1 MRMTKLYV
9 RFYKSFNYNYERK
22 AAPNATRRE
31 WEDFEGRW
39 FPHVTVEL
47 DPSITAI
54 VGANESGKSHLL
66 DAIEILASG
75 DGIERGNFCRYSEF
89 YSVAKNQMHSPEFGG
104 EFEIISEAAGNA
116 LTDVLSRPLRLGD
129 RFRLFRPGSGQ
140 PFILYG
146 EGDTPTPVTPAVL
159 AAVCGALPQVYRL
172 DTGVA
177 LPDSIPISYLAG
189 RAPTWLQQREQRAS
203 LWDLIFGG
211 GITTPNQVTE
221 HASEIL
227 SIINGGD
234 ADPNSATGKQRE
246 LGRKLLIDVCG
257 IDQRAFDDLAGAMKE
272 GHEGQV
278 NGLIQRMNNEI
289 ARNLNLARWWTQDR
303 EFKLLLSPREHELC
317 FTIRDRTDT
326 DYSFQ
331 ERSRGLQYFLSY
343 YVQLL
348 AHQRPTDRHEILL
361 MDEPDAYLSSSG
373 QQDLLRIL
381 EQYAQPEDGSRRD
394 QVVYVTHSP
403 FLINRNAAH
412 RIRVIEKGRED
423 EGTRVVRDA
432 TKNHYEPLRT
442 SLGSFVAETAFIGGS
457 NLFVEG
463 LADQVLLAGM
473 SSLLRGDGGSFLRT
487 LDLNEVT
494 IVPAGSASSI
504 PYLVY
509 LARGRDQVRPPCA
522 VLLDGDA
529 AGIDAQ
535 KTLRRGGARQKP
547 VIDDKFVIRVDTWA
561 ADAALTIPANV
572 TVEEA
577 EDLVPPA
584 VAVEAARA
592 YARRFLDLSANDAD
606 KLQESDLIAALGTSG
621 SLWDSLA
628 EAFTACFDGHIDKV
642 GFAKEV
648 ITWAHAAQA
657 STPRPSALEH
667 LRANFAA
674 LIAHVALMLRAA
686 AEQEAA
692 SRRDNRLRRLV
703 NGFLQDH
710 PTGLRREQALQLLE
724 DITFALDDSG
734 ASDQPRLVVAQ
745 LRRDHK
751 LDSDPMEQVPDFE
764 KFTDGVKSIP
774 YQQRLHD
781 QHEGAT
787 VS

>member
-1 MRMTKLYV
+1 
-9 RFYKSFNYNYERK
+9 
-22 AAPNATRRE
+22 
-31 WEDFEGRW
+31 
-39 FPHVTVEL
+39 
-47 DPSITAI
+47 
-54 VGANESGKSHLL
+54 
-66 DAIEILASG
+66 
-75 DGIERGNFCRYSEF
+75 
-89 YSVAKNQMHSPEFGG
+89 
-104 EFEIISEAAGNA
+104 
-116 LTDVLSRPLRLGD
+116 
-129 RFRLFRPGSGQ
+129 
-140 PFILYG
+140 
-146 EGDTPTPVTPAVL
+146 
-159 AAVCGALPQVYRL
+159 
-172 DTGVA
+172 
-177 LPDSIPISYLAG
+177 
-189 RAPTWLQQREQRAS
+189 LQQREQRAS
-203 LWDLIFGG
+203 FWDLIFSGE
-211 GITTPNQVTE
+211 ITTPEQV
-221 HASEIL
+221 AARAPEIL

-234 ADPNSATGKQRE
+234 VNAESAAGKQRE

-257 IDQRAFDDLAGAMKE
+257 IDQRAFDDLADAMKK

-289 ARNLNLARWWTQDR
+289 ARNLNLPRWWTQDR

-317 FTIRDRTDT
+317 FTIRDRTNT

-381 EQYAQPEDGSRRD
+381 EQYAQPDDGSRRD

-412 RIRVIEKGRED
+412 RLRVIEKGRED

-442 SLGSFVAETAFIGGS
+442 SLGGFMAETAFIGGS

-463 LADQVLLAGM
+463 LADQVLLAGV
-473 SSLLRGDGGSFLRT
+473 SSLLRGSGGSFLRT
-487 LDLNEVT
+487 LDLNEIT

-509 LARGRDQVRPPCA
+509 LARGRDQVRPPCV
-522 VLLDGDA
+522 VLLDGDKQ
-529 AGIDAQ
+529 GVGAQ
-535 KTLRRGGARQKP
+535 KTLRRSG
-547 VIDDKFVIRVDTWA
+547 
-561 ADAALTIPANV
+561 
-572 TVEEA
+572 
-577 EDLVPPA
+577 
-584 VAVEAARA
+584 
-592 YARRFLDLSANDAD
+592 ARRFLNLSANDAD
-606 KLQESDLIAALGTSG
+606 KLQETDLIAALGTGG
-621 SLWDSLA
+621 SLWDALV
-628 EAFTACFDGHIDKV
+628 EAFTTRFDGHIDKV
-642 GFAKEV
+642 GFAKE
-648 ITWAHAAQA
+648 IISWAHAAQA
-657 STPRPSALEH
+657 STPQPTALEH
-667 LRANFAA
+667 FRANFAA
-674 LIAHVALMLRAA
+674 LIAHIAATLRAA
-686 AEQEAA
+686 AAHEAA

-724 DITFALDDSG
+724 DITFALDDSD

-751 LDSDPMEQVPDFE
+751 LDSDPMEQVPDFD
-764 KFTDGVKSIP
+764 KFTDGVKSIQ

-781 QHEGAT
+781 QQEGAT
-787 VS
+787 AS

>member
-1 MRMTKLYV
+1 MTKLYV

-22 AAPNATRRE
+22 AAPNATRRK
-31 WEDFEGRW
+31 WEDFDGRW
-39 FPHVTVEL
+39 FPYVTVDL
-47 DPSITAI
+47 DSSITAI

-75 DGIERGNFCRYSEF
+75 DGIERGAFCRYSEF
-89 YSVAKNQMHSPEFGG
+89 YSVAKDQMHSPEFGA
-104 EFEIISEAAGNA
+104 EFEIISETAGKA
-116 LTDVLSRPLRLGD
+116 LTDVLSGPLRIGD

-140 PFILYG
+140 PFVLYG
-146 EGDTPTPVTPAVL
+146 DADTPAPVTPAAL
-159 AAVCGALPQVYRL
+159 AAICDALPQVYRL

-189 RAPTWLQQREQRAS
+189 RTPTWSQQREQRTS
-203 LWDLIFGG
+203 FLDLIFSG
-211 GITTPNQVTE
+211 GITTTE
-221 HASEIL
+221 QITQRAPEIL
-227 SIINGGD
+227 SIIKGGAAD
-234 ADPNSATGKQRE
+234 ANSAIGKQRE

-257 IDQRAFDDLAGAMKE
+257 IDRRAFDDLAEAMKK

-289 ARNLNLARWWTQDR
+289 ARNLNLPRWWTQDR

-317 FTIRDRTDT
+317 FTIRDRTNT

-348 AHQRPTDRHEILL
+348 AHQRPADRHEILL
-361 MDEPDAYLSSSG
+361 MDEPDAYLSSTG

-509 LARGRDQVRPPCA
+509 LARGRDQVRPPCV
-522 VLLDGDA
+522 VLLDGDT
-529 AGIDAQ
+529 AGKDAE
-535 KTLRRGGARQKP
+535 KALRRGGARQKP
-547 VIDDKFVIRVDTWA
+547 VIDEKLVIRIDTWA
-561 ADAALTIPANV
+561 ANEALTIPANV
-572 TVEEA
+572 SVEEA

-592 YARRFLDLSANDAD
+592 YARRFLDQSANDAD
-606 KLQESDLIAALGTSG
+606 KLQESDLITALGSHG
-621 SLWDSLA
+621 SLWDALA
-628 EAFTACFDGHIDKV
+628 ETFAACFDGHIDKV

-648 ITWAHAAQA
+648 ITWAHIAQA
-657 STPRPSALEH
+657 AAPRPPALEH
-667 LRANFAA
+667 LRTNFAA
-674 LIAHVALMLRAA
+674 LIAHIALRLRAA

-692 SRRDNRLRRLV
+692 SRRDNRLHRLV

-710 PTGLRREQALQLLE
+710 PTGLRREQALQLLD

-734 ASDQPRLVVAQ
+734 ASDQPRLVVTQ
-745 LRRDHK
+745 LRRNHK
-751 LDSDPMEQVPDFE
+751 LDSDPMEQVPDFD
-764 KFTDGVKSIP
+764 KFTDGVRSIP

-781 QHEGAT
+781 QQEGAT
-787 VS
+787 AS

>member
-1 MRMTKLYV
+1 MTDK
-9 RFYKSFNYNYERK
+9 
-22 AAPNATRRE
+22 
-31 WEDFEGRW
+31 
-39 FPHVTVEL
+39 
-47 DPSITAI
+47 
-54 VGANESGKSHLL
+54 
-66 DAIEILASG
+66 
-75 DGIERGNFCRYSEF
+75 
-89 YSVAKNQMHSPEFGG
+89 
-104 EFEIISEAAGNA
+104 A
-116 LTDVLSRPLRLGD
+116 LTTIR
-129 RFRLFRPGSGQ
+129 
-140 PFILYG
+140 
-146 EGDTPTPVTPAVL
+146 
-159 AAVCGALPQVYRL
+159 AAMPQVYRL

-189 RAPTWLQQREQRAS
+189 RPTTWQQRREQRS
-203 LWDLIFGG
+203 SMWDVLFGG
-211 GITTPNQVTE
+211 DITTAAQVTE
-221 HASEIL
+221 HATEIL
-227 SIINGGD
+227 SIIKGGD
-234 ADPNSATGKQRE
+234 VDPSSTTGKQRE

-257 IDQRAFDDLAGAMKE
+257 IDPRAFDDLTAAMKS
-272 GHEGQV
+272 GYEGQV
-278 NGLIQRMNNEI
+278 NGLIDRMNSEI
-289 ARNLNLARWWTQDR
+289 ARNLNLPRWWTQDR

-317 FTIRDRTDT
+317 FTVRDRTNT

-348 AHQRPTDRHEILL
+348 AHQRPRDRHEILL

-381 EQYAQPEDGSRRD
+381 EQYAQPDDASRRD

-412 RIRVIEKGRED
+412 RLRVIEKGRED

-473 SSLLRGDGGSFLRT
+473 SSLVRGDGGSFLQT

-509 LARGRDQVRPPCA
+509 LARGRDQVRPPCV
-522 VLLDGDA
+522 VLLDGDQQ
-529 AGIDAQ
+529 GKDAQ
-535 KTLRRGGARQKP
+535 KALRKGARQKP
-547 VIDDKFVIRVDTWA
+547 VIDERFVIRIDAWA
-561 ADAALTIPANV
+561 TDAKPTTHANV

-577 EDLVPPA
+577 EDLVPTT
-584 VAVEAARA
+584 VAVEAARG
-592 YARRFLDLSANDAD
+592 YARRFLNLPPGDAD
-606 KLQESDLIAALGTSG
+606 KLQESDLTTALGVGG
-621 SLWDSLA
+621 SLWDALHD
-628 EAFTACFDGHIDKV
+628 AFATCYDGHIDKV

-648 ITWAHAAQA
+648 IAWAHSARAA
-657 STPRPSALEH
+657 TPPPPALET
-667 LRANFAA
+667 LRTNFAA
-674 LIAHVALMLRAA
+674 LIAHIATTLRAA
-686 AEQEAA
+686 TEQETA
-692 SRRDNRLRRLV
+692 SRRDNRLHRLV

-734 ASDQPRLVVAQ
+734 ASDTPRLVVAQ

-751 LDSDPMEQVPDFE
+751 LESDPMDQVPEFE
-764 KFTDGVKSIP
+764 KFADGVKSIP
-774 YQQRLHD
+774 YQQRIHD
-781 QHEGAT
+781 QEDNAT
-787 VS
+787 TS